1 MNKNKIILTIGILIL
16 ILTIIAG
23 VFVLK
28 TSKKDVNSGNEDIEV
43 IDSQNEVKDYIA
55 NLTFDYKADLEDEY
69 VLDLKDEK
77 ITVNTKNIVPEVN
90 TGELGQTTHVV
101 NVDDKEI
108 TLMIDIV
115 DNRTIELS
123 NASIETKV
131 GTSLDK
137 INKQI
142 YVELI
147 LDNLEDVI
155 YEINTDNLDL
165 GKPGENE
172 VDLFVYYADNENNNA
187 NIKVKVVVIE
197 DVDSDKSDVVEQPR
211 PEDPKS
217 EVKPD
222 PKPEQPKPTKPE
234 PKPEPTKPEP
244 TKPEPTKPVEPKPEP
259 TKPVEPKPEP
269 TKPDTG
275 KAKYPLTNPS
285 SIPSGAKLTESI
297 VNAKEELNKYNYSA
311 TLSGKGSIT
320 NVVVSFSDVVGKEV
334 RIDGKDANGELL
346 FYIFNISDNK
356 AEYEWRVPE
365 LTTEDISLLKKTA
378 KQFATAYGQ

>member
-1 MNKNKIILTIGILIL
+1 MNKNKKILTIAIGIMLL
-16 ILTIIAG
+16 IIAG

-28 TSKKDVNSGNEDIEV
+28 TSKKDVNSGSKDIEV
-43 IDSQNEVKDYIA
+43 IDSQDEVENYLA
-55 NLTFDYKADLEDEY
+55 NLTLDYKADLEDEY

-77 ITVNTKNIVPEVN
+77 VTVNIKNIVPGVN
-90 TGELGQTTHVV
+90 TGELGQTKHVV
-101 NVDDKEI
+101 NIDDKEI

-123 NASIETKV
+123 NASVETKV

-137 INKQI
+137 LNKQI

-147 LDNLEDVI
+147 LDNLENVK

-165 GKPGENE
+165 GTPGESE
-172 VDLFVYYADNENNNA
+172 VDLFVYYADNEDNNA

-197 DVDSDKSDVVEQPR
+197 DADLDRSDVVEQPR

-222 PKPEQPKPTKPE
+222 PKPEPTK
-234 PKPEPTKPEP
+234 P
-244 TKPEPTKPVEPKPEP
+244 TKPEPTKPVEPKPVEP
-259 TKPVEPKPEP
+259 KPVEPKPVEPKPEQP
-269 TKPDTG
+269 KPEQPKPEQPKPDTG

-320 NVVVSFSDVVGKEV
+320 NVVVSFSDIVGKEV
-334 RIDGKDANGELL
+334 RIDGKDANGDLL

-365 LTTEDISLLKKTA
+365 LTTEDISLLKKIA
-378 KQFATAYGQ
+378 KQFASAYGQ